1 MAYVYRHIRL
11 DKNEPFYI
19 GIGSDKNFYRAYEK
33 ERRNHI
39 WKKIVA
45 KTEYE
50 IEILFD
56 NIDRL
61 EACKKE
67 IEFINLYGKKCNN
80 TGILCNLTGG
90 GDGSIG
96 IFTRKGVK
104 LSNETKAKMSLAR
117 SNYYKNGGIKIT
129 SPRYGNNYKGKL
141 TLDTYTGIYY
151 QNIKQAANSIGVNSN
166 KLEWKIRNQKEI
178 RFYLV

>member
-19 GIGSDKNFYRAYEK
+19 GIGSDKYHYRAYDK

-50 IEILFD
+50 VEILFD
-56 NIDRL
+56 NIERI

-67 IEFINLYGKKCNN
+67 IEFINLYGKKYNN
-80 TGILCNLTGG
+80 TGTLSNLTDG

-96 IFTRKGVK
+96 IRTRKGAK
-104 LSNETKAKMSLAR
+104 LTNVTKNKMSLAR
-117 SNYYKNGGIKIT
+117 SNYYKNGGIT
-129 SPRYGNNYKGKL
+129 TTTPRYGNNYKGKL

-151 QNIKQAANSIGVNSN
+151 ENIKQAANSIGIKPSM
-166 KLEWKIRNQKEI
+166 LEWKIKNQKQR
-178 RFYLV
+178 RFCLV

>member
-19 GIGSDKNFYRAYEK
+19 GIGSDKYHFRAYDK
-33 ERRNHI
+33 GRRNNI

-50 IEILFD
+50 VEILFD

-67 IEFINLYGKKCNN
+67 IEFIKLYGKKCNN
-80 TGILCNLTGG
+80 GILCNLTDG
-90 GDGSIG
+90 GDGSFG

-104 LSNETKAKMSLAR
+104 LSNETKDKMSLAR

-151 QNIKQAANSIGVNSN
+151 QNIKQAANSIGIKSSN
-166 KLEWKIRNQKEI
+166 LEWKIKNQKQI
-178 RFYLV
+178 RFCLV